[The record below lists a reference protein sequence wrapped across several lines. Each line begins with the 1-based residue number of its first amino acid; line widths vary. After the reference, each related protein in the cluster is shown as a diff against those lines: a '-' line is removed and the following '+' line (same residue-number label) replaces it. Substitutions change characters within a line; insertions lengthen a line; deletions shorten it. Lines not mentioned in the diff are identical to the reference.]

1 MTVERGKVRY
11 GEQVIAFSVVRRDR
25 KTLEIAVEPDT
36 TVVVAA
42 PYDAPVE
49 AIAQKVRRRAA
60 WVRRQQRYFTQF
72 MPRTSERL
80 FVPGETHLY
89 LGRQYRLKVVPH
101 VQADVKLLR
110 GFIVVQ
116 SHKPHRPEVTREQIG
131 SASCRERVCQ
141 YV

>member
-60 WVRRQQRYFTQF
+60 WVRRQQRYVTQF
-72 MPRTSERL
+72 MTRTSERL
-80 FVPGETHLY
+80 FVPGDRKSVEEGKRVS
-89 LGRQYRLKVVPH
+89 GRGDMGGRRVSK
-101 VQADVKLLR
+101 KKKK
-110 GFIVVQ
+110 G
-116 SHKPHRPEVTREQIG
+116 KREKNKK
-131 SASCRERVCQ
+131 
-141 YV
+141 